1 MNLDYIN
8 GTYRLQRKI
17 ASGTFGDVFLA
28 NDILLG
34 QDVVIKL
41 EPMEGSP
48 SYLEHEYD
56 VYQKL
61 SRGIGIPHIRW
72 FGTEGGFNVIALD
85 FLGPSLDDLF
95 VRCCFKFSQQ
105 TILCLAD
112 QLLCRLQHVHSRN
125 FIHRD
130 IKPGNIVM
138 GIGTQSTVVYLI
150 DFGLSKE
157 YQDPN
162 TYEHIPC
169 KTNLGLTRTATF
181 ASINSHLGL
190 ELGRQDDLESL
201 TYVLIY
207 FLRGNLPWLGLPYGS
222 WDIFKCK
229 QRTMPSD
236 LCSGL
241 PSEFSTFLEYSRSLS
256 FNDCPDYTYIRN
268 LFNDLSSREGSR
280 NDEVFDWD
288 RVDNVQLQKQR
299 NRGENRPA
307 SDSDEDRGTVAKT
320 RHDVEA
326 KKQRRKYEPDSPAQ
340 APAKGVSNH

>member
-41 EPMEGSP
+41 EPTEGSP

-61 SRGIGIPHIRW
+61 SRGIGIPRIRW
-72 FGTEGGFNVIALD
+72 FGTEGGFNVMALT

-95 VRCCFKFSQQ
+95 VRYCFKFLQQ
-105 TILCLAD
+105 TILRLAD
-112 QLLCRLQHVHSRN
+112 QLLCRLQHIHSRN
-125 FIHRD
+125 FIHCD

-138 GIGTQSTVVYLI
+138 GRGIQSTVVYLI
-150 DFGLSKE
+150 NFGLSKE
-157 YQDPN
+157 YWDPN

-169 KTNLGLTRTATF
+169 KTNLGLTGTATF

-190 ELGRQDDLESL
+190 ELGRWDDL
-201 TYVLIY
+201 
-207 FLRGNLPWLGLPYGS
+207 
-222 WDIFKCK
+222 D
-229 QRTMPSD
+229 D
-236 LCSGL
+236 LCGGL

-256 FNDCPDYTYIRN
+256 FNDCPDYVYIRN
-268 LFNDLSSREGSR
+268 LFNDLLSQEGSR

-288 RVDNVQLQKQR
+288 RVDNVQLQKQGQGDDKDTTR
-299 NRGENRPA
+299 KTITRKVVTH
-307 SDSDEDRGTVAKT
+307 DSMCKSRVL
-320 RHDVEA
+320 H
-326 KKQRRKYEPDSPAQ
+326 KQTQHSIDNNVWAR
-340 APAKGVSNH
+340 